1 MLNRFQLNDKQ
12 QAELHELQ
20 SGASNKIKPESLK
33 VKKQF
38 QDTEINKLK
47 DAGIPEAE
55 AKKIVKQLIN
65 GVIPLTHE
73 LVGRTVG
80 RITLAEAIAN
90 YAVNPNESFLDPF
103 SSNTTNYRATL
114 MMCKNSLRDETKVL
128 KLYSLKGNKH
138 YKLAWQLGSDEK
150 ANEIELVRQRNKL
163 IPVNELTKQ
172 KKKVEWLVDK
182 LIPKSGV
189 ILAFGDPESG
199 KSLWVQGMGFCIA
212 AGLNFDGRATIQ
224 TKVVNYI
231 GEGDEGLQPRYR
243 ALETHF
249 DCETDQ
255 LFNSQEPAQF
265 MDSAYTDE
273 ITQDLLEL
281 GGVGLVVIDTLHR
294 NFGNGD
300 ENTSKDFGVFMNNID
315 RLRKTVGCAVIIIHH
330 SGHGDKSRSRGSSSI
345 RASLDA
351 EFCVTKKGDYVT
363 INCEKMKNFSR
374 KKMDLPLNYKLKEIQ
389 LSDDDDDDDSVI
401 LEPTAYSITKSKD
414 TPTPR
419 DYEILTHIKNAL
431 DVHGKPPLKPIP
443 EWLGTQPTTVLSISE
458 LRKSIYESECIERDQ
473 QDGVRKAIKQA
484 LPRLETSKYIG
495 FGGDYVWFIEQ

>member
-20 SGASNKIKPESLK
+20 SKASNKIKPESLK

-65 GVIPLTHE
+65 GVIPLSHE

-80 RITLAEAIAN
+80 RITLADAIAN
-90 YAVNPNESFLDPF
+90 YKTNKNEVFLDPF
-103 SSNTTNYRATL
+103 SSNITNYRATL
-114 MMCKNSLRDETKVL
+114 MMCANSKQDETEVL
-128 KLYSLKGNKH
+128 KLYSLKGNTH
-138 YKLAWQLGSDEK
+138 YKLAGQLGSDEK
-150 ANEIELVRQRNKL
+150 ANVIELVQQRNKL

-172 KKKVEWLVDK
+172 VLKVEWLVDK

-189 ILAFGDPESG
+189 ILAFGDPESC
-199 KSLWVQGMGFCIA
+199 KSLWVQGMGYCIA
-212 AGLNFDGRATIQ
+212 AGLEYDGRATTQ
-224 TKVVNYI
+224 MKVVNYI
-231 GEGDEGLQPRYR
+231 GEGDEGLQPRYK
-243 ALETHF
+243 ALEIQHG
-249 DCETDQ
+249 CETDQ

-265 MDSAYTDE
+265 MDSVYTDE
-273 ITQDLLEL
+273 IIQDLLEL

-300 ENTSKDFGVFMNNID
+300 ENSSKDFGLFMNNID

-351 EFCVTKKGDYVT
+351 EFCVTKKADYVT
-363 INCEKMKNFSR
+363 ITCEKMKNFARS
-374 KKMDLPLNYKLKEIQ
+374 KMDLPLNYKIKEIQ
-389 LSDDDDDDDSVI
+389 LDDDNTSVV

-431 DVHGKPPLKPIP
+431 ELRGKPPLKPIP
-443 EWLGTQPTTVLSISE
+443 EWLGTQPTTVLSISD
-458 LRKSIYESECIERDQ
+458 LRKFIYESECIERDQ

-484 LPRLETSKYIG
+484 LPRLENSKYIG
-495 FGGDYVWFIEQ
+495 FGADYVWFIEQC